1 MSKGPGRIERAIE
14 AVLDAA
20 PDNAFSVA
28 DLCREVY
35 GVRHIEKKHR
45 VAVKRAAKLIAAR
58 RKLAHLSSALPGAE
72 LIFYQPDR
80 VLSYVMANV
89 KASGDEQARHD
100 ALQLWYALRSG
111 DAVGPVR
118 ELRARYRS
126 VHPKTVNNLYA
137 ASNRLSARR

>member
-1 MSKGPGRIERAIE
+1 
-14 AVLDAA
+14 
-20 PDNAFSVA
+20 
-28 DLCREVY
+28 
-35 GVRHIEKKHR
+35 